1 MSRMVEI
8 TERKQEI
15 LDAALSLFSEK
26 GYSKTSIGD
35 IQDVVG
41 IARGTMYYHF
51 SSKEEILDALI
62 MRLHNTV
69 ITKAKRLAE
78 NKNIPVPERL
88 LQVLMSLRIQED
100 HKDSK
105 VLSIVHSSENALFH
119 QKMQSM
125 IVSGI
130 TPVLTVIIEDGIAQ
144 GLYITKY
151 PYEAMEMIVA
161 YISTV
166 IDSHDDALEDEKKR
180 KTAALLY
187 NAERL
192 LGIEENSFSNILKH
206 YGIS

>member
-26 GYSKTSIGD
+26 GYSKTSISD

-51 SSKEEILDALI
+51 ASKEEILDALI
-62 MRLHNTV
+62 MRLHNAV
-69 ITKAKRLAE
+69 ITKAKSLAE
-78 NKNIPVPERL
+78 NKDIPVTERL
-88 LQVLMSLRIQED
+88 LQVLMSMRIQEN

-105 VLSIVHSSENALFH
+105 VLFIVHNSDNALLH

-144 GLYITKY
+144 GLYSTKY

-161 YISTV
+161 YISSV
-166 IDSHDDALEDEKKR
+166 IDSHDDALEAEKKK
-180 KTAALLY
+180 KTEALIY

-192 LGIEENSFSNILKH
+192 LGIKENSFSAILKL
-206 YGIS
+206 YGIR